1 MFLSVTP
8 PEARQ
13 PFPIFG
19 SEQRKSLDSCEDVG
33 DEKVDWVN
41 KTLAIAGKGG
51 GQRGRP
57 IDKQSEVT
65 YCLAG

>member
-8 PEARQ
+8 PEAWQ

-19 SEQRKSLDSCEDVG
+19 SEQRKSLDFSEDVG
-33 DEKVDWVN
+33 VEKVDWVN
-41 KTLAIAGKGG
+41 ETLALDGKGG
-51 GQRGRP
+51 GQRARL
-57 IDKQSEVT
+57 IDKQGEVT